1 MKSFSRHVQIHFD
14 FLYIK
19 RIVIFTQLIIQKA
32 ESSQYI
38 LHIASR
44 FFRFVSCGNKKPQK

>member
-1 MKSFSRHVQIHFD
+1 MKSCSRHIQIHFD
-14 FLYIK
+14 FLYLK
-19 RIVIFTQLIIQKA
+19 RLVIFTQLIVQKA

-44 FFRFVSCGNKKPQK
+44 FLDS